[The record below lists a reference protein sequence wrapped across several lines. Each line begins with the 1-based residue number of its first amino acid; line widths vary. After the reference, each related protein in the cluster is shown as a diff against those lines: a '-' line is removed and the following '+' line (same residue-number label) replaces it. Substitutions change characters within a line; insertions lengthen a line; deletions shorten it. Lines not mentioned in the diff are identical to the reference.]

1 MPQRLMGLWTYC
13 DRWICRHARAIYWT
27 FGILYKLSLDAM
39 YIWAASPAFSY
50 GGLIYAP
57 NGLKYLLSNILY
69 LLVLAYLPRQEK
81 NIAAFLLHLQF
92 VFTLAPMMTIYGLV
106 DRSTAYM
113 LFVFVCAILQ
123 IYLLKR
129 PVSPHSKIYIRGI
142 QNYDCGVWNPGGI
155 LPHHSDS
162 V

>member
-1 MPQRLMGLWTYC
+1 MPQRLMELWTYC
-13 DRWICRHARAIYWT
+13 DRWICRHDRAIYWT

-92 VFTLAPMMTIYGLV
+92 G
-106 DRSTAYM
+106 S
-113 LFVFVCAILQ
+113 
-123 IYLLKR
+123 
-129 PVSPHSKIYIRGI
+129 
-142 QNYDCGVWNPGGI
+142 YDDHLRIGGPQHGVYAFCFRLCHPANLSSEKTGFPT
-155 LPHHSDS
+155 
-162 V
+162 